1 MHSSGDIKILC
12 DEARVHLGTHEHGA
26 IDDMML
32 NFNDSDTLR
41 QMDRVTLLR
50 FKLNAYHLNQS

>member
-12 DEARVHLGTHEHGA
+12 DEARVHLGSHEHGA

-50 FKLNAYHLNQS
+50 SKLNAYHLNQS

>member
-50 FKLNAYHLNQS
+50 SKLNAYHLNQS